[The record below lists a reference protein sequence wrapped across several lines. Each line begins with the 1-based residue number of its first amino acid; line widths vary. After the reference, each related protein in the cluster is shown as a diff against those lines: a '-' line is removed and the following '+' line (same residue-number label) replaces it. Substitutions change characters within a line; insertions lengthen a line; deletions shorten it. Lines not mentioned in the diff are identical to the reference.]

1 MFCFCVLFCFFASII
16 KGPIY
21 IGVLSTI
28 TVGRLL
34 PPARIQLYRVFVFHI
49 YDKFYFRY
57 VIYWTMGGFL
67 NNFRRKPS
75 LYSYKT
81 QSLLAFQG
89 TCMICASLCQRAR
102 TVLWNFRCS
111 KAQQKQREKRRKKT
125 KKEFFFS
132 NQIKQSTF
140 AQKFFFF
147 ENCKTK
153 HLTIY
158 DGETD
163 RGFPIFRSP

>member
-111 KAQQKQREKRRKKT
+111 KAQQKQREKRIKNKEGILFFKSDKAVHICT
-125 KKEFFFS
+125 KVFFFWKLQ
-132 NQIKQSTF
+132 N
-140 AQKFFFF
+140 
-147 ENCKTK
+147 
-153 HLTIY
+153 
-158 DGETD
+158 
-163 RGFPIFRSP
+163 

>member
-1 MFCFCVLFCFFASII
+1 MVHDVSLKLISIYSCKYRIYKREYFSSVQDFLVSYVLLLCFVLFFASII
-16 KGPIY
+16 KGPLY

-34 PPARIQLYRVFVFHI
+34 HVPLARIQLYRVFVFHM

-67 NNFRRKPS
+67 NNFRRKPL

-89 TCMICASLCQRAR
+89 TCMICVSLCQRAR
-102 TVLWNFRCS
+102 TVL
-111 KAQQKQREKRRKKT
+111 
-125 KKEFFFS
+125 
-132 NQIKQSTF
+132 
-140 AQKFFFF
+140 
-147 ENCKTK
+147 
-153 HLTIY
+153 
-158 DGETD
+158 
-163 RGFPIFRSP
+163 